1 MPFSGVLF
9 LLLTLAIALPK
20 PARAL
25 DYRQPRAPG
34 NILTTARSV
43 HDLPRQQAARA
54 LPVRLRAVV
63 TYYDPY
69 IDARRGALFVHDSS
83 GGVFVSLP
91 AQPILPLKP
100 GSEVELTGITE
111 VGDYAPIVDRVHLQL
126 IGQSSLPQS
135 ARSATLTQLVSGSED
150 CAWVQ
155 VEGRVHQV
163 QLTPNNVTLDIATF
177 QGPLAAISLR
187 QPGVDYNSLVDATI
201 LIRGNAAP
209 IFDRKAQMVGVHLFF
224 PSLRQVK
231 VIQAPPPDPF
241 AIPPVPISQ
250 LLHFSPNVTTP
261 PRVHVRGRVTLRWPD
276 GLLCIQQGTDSLC
289 MLTTGGPNVSV
300 GDSIDVIGFPTIRG
314 FIPTLENATI
324 RLGGSVLP
332 TAPKPVTAGEM
343 FNGDYDSRLVRIDA
357 ELIGRDLTA
366 EKPTLLLRSGDVLF
380 SAALPG
386 LPGRDQWFSWKD
398 GSLLRITGICA
409 LHVDS
414 LATSA
419 NEGRLR
425 PDSIKL
431 LLNSTENIQILHAPS
446 WWTPQHALKAFSFA
460 VFMACIALAW
470 IFVLRRQVEQQTEA
484 LRDSKERLRHLSEHD
499 ALTNLP
505 NRILLN
511 DRLRVAL
518 QRAQRF
524 ESCLGLLLVD
534 VDGFKAVNDSLG
546 HLAGDRVLCA
556 VAARLTGCVRATDT
570 VARMGGDE
578 FIVLLPDL
586 RIAFEAEMI
595 AAKIVASVSLPIE
608 IAQTQTAVT
617 VSIGVTVYPDGG
629 TDMESMLQAADLA
642 LYLAKERGKNGFQV
656 YKPNMARVGESTA
669 TSQAKSHAQ
678 LPVLGS

>member
-1 MPFSGVLF
+1 
-9 LLLTLAIALPK
+9 
-20 PARAL
+20 
-25 DYRQPRAPG
+25 
-34 NILTTARSV
+34 
-43 HDLPRQQAARA
+43 
-54 LPVRLRAVV
+54 
-63 TYYDPY
+63 
-69 IDARRGALFVHDSS
+69 
-83 GGVFVSLP
+83 
-91 AQPILPLKP
+91 
-100 GSEVELTGITE
+100 
-111 VGDYAPIVDRVHLQL
+111 
-126 IGQSSLPQS
+126 
-135 ARSATLTQLVSGSED
+135 
-150 CAWVQ
+150 
-155 VEGRVHQV
+155 
-163 QLTPNNVTLDIATF
+163 VTLDIATF

-187 QPGVDYNSLVDATI
+187 QPGVDYNALVDATI

-209 IFDRKAQMVGVHLFF
+209 IFDQKAQMVGVHLFF
-224 PSLRQVK
+224 PSLLQVK

-241 AIPPVPISQ
+241 AIPLVPISQ
-250 LLHFSPNVTTP
+250 LLRFSPNLTTP
-261 PRVHVRGRVTLRWPD
+261 SRVHVRGRVTLRWPD
-276 GLLCIQQGTDSLC
+276 GLLCIQHGTDSLC
-289 MLTTGGPNVSV
+289 MLTTDGPNVSV

-332 TAPKPVTAGEM
+332 AAPKPVTAGEM
-343 FNGDYDSRLVRIDA
+343 FNGDYDGRLVRIDA

-380 SAALPG
+380 SASLPAI
-386 LPGRDQWFSWKD
+386 PGPEQWFSWKD
-398 GSLLRITGICA
+398 GSLLRITGICT

-414 LATSA
+414 LATGA
-419 NEGRLR
+419 GEGRPR

-431 LLNSTENIQILHAPS
+431 LLNSTESIQVLHAPS
-446 WWTPQHALKAFSFA
+446 WWTPQHALKAVTFA
-460 VFMACIALAW
+460 CFMACIALAW

-484 LRDSKERLRHLSEHD
+484 LRESKERLRHLSEHD

-511 DRLRVAL
+511 DRLGVAL

-524 ESCLGLLLVD
+524 ESRLGLLMVD
-534 VDGFKAVNDSLG
+534 VDGFKVINDSLG

-595 AAKIVASVSLPIE
+595 AAKIVAAISLPIE
-608 IAQTQTAVT
+608 IAQAQTAVT
-617 VSIGVTVYPDGG
+617 VSIGVSVYPDGG

-656 YKPNMARVGESTA
+656 FKPNMARAAASTSA
-669 TSQAKSHAQ
+669 SQANSQTQ
-678 LPVLGS
+678 LPVHGS